1 VPARASLRLTTRM
14 IISLGVVLAL
24 PLLLITTATGSAPTT
39 TTSSTSTTSTI
50 PGTTT
55 TSAPVN
61 TVLPWPAQDSAAVA
75 IPSLEVSAGSPN
87 QPRVPIAS
95 LTKLMTAWVVL
106 QKIPLAVGQIGSCLT
121 VNAQDV
127 AFFHQNLSIQE
138 STVKIV
144 VGERLCENTL
154 FRGLFVHSAGDY
166 AEMLVRLT
174 GMNNAAFL
182 KAMNADA
189 TALGLSQTHY
199 ADYTGISTGDL
210 STAQDVATLTVD
222 LMTSQPFID
231 SIVSLTKVHLPVAGW
246 VGSYTPY
253 IGSDGVVGVKSGYT
267 LASGGCVALAINVT
281 IGGVV
286 VPTYEVVLSQP
297 GANALDVAGAHALQ
311 LMRALRPSL
320 TLVRVAEVKTVAW
333 IGSPSLVTPTTTTTT
348 TTTTSSTT
356 TTIPTI

>member
-1 VPARASLRLTTRM
+1 MNVPARASRRLTTRM
-14 IISLGVVLAL
+14 VISLGVVLAL

-144 VGERLCENTL
+144 VGKRLCENTL
-154 FRGLFVHSAGDY
+154 FQGFSVHSAGDY

-174 GMNNAAFL
+174 GMNNAVF
-182 KAMNADA
+182 
-189 TALGLSQTHY
+189 
-199 ADYTGISTGDL
+199 
-210 STAQDVATLTVD
+210 
-222 LMTSQPFID
+222 
-231 SIVSLTKVHLPVAGW
+231 
-246 VGSYTPY
+246 
-253 IGSDGVVGVKSGYT
+253 
-267 LASGGCVALAINVT
+267 
-281 IGGVV
+281 
-286 VPTYEVVLSQP
+286 
-297 GANALDVAGAHALQ
+297 
-311 LMRALRPSL
+311 
-320 TLVRVAEVKTVAW
+320 
-333 IGSPSLVTPTTTTTT
+333 
-348 TTTTSSTT
+348 
-356 TTIPTI
+356 

>member
-1 VPARASLRLTTRM
+1 MV
-14 IISLGVVLAL
+14 ISLGVVLAL

-106 QKIPLAVGQIGSCLT
+106 QKIPVGRRPNGLCLT

-174 GMNNAAFL
+174 
-182 KAMNADA
+182 
-189 TALGLSQTHY
+189 
-199 ADYTGISTGDL
+199 I
-210 STAQDVATLTVD
+210 LT
-222 LMTSQPFID
+222 T
-231 SIVSLTKVHLPVAGW
+231 
-246 VGSYTPY
+246 
-253 IGSDGVVGVKSGYT
+253 
-267 LASGGCVALAINVT
+267 
-281 IGGVV
+281 
-286 VPTYEVVLSQP
+286 
-297 GANALDVAGAHALQ
+297 Q
-311 LMRALRPSL
+311 LF
-320 TLVRVAEVKTVAW
+320 
-333 IGSPSLVTPTTTTTT
+333 
-348 TTTTSSTT
+348 
-356 TTIPTI
+356 